1 VLSIGKLAPARA
13 DYYLDTVAKGAEE
26 YYVGSGEAPGRWVGR
41 GSEYLGLEGD
51 VVGRDLRAVLAGHDR
66 SGTSLLARQGPKR
79 MPGYDC
85 TFNAPKSVTLMFA
98 LGSVETRRQ
107 VREAHEAAVDAA
119 LAVLEDEACR
129 VRRGRGGA
137 HVRPGDG
144 FVAAAFRHRTSRS
157 GDPHLHTH
165 IVIANLARSESDG
178 RWTTLDGR
186 QLYAWCRTVGFLY
199 EAQLRAELTD
209 RLGVGWGPI
218 RNGIADIR
226 GVPRRVITH
235 FSQRRQQIV
244 DHMADIG
251 SVGGH
256 AAQVAAY
263 ATRKI
268 KDTSVPYAALRAWWV
283 ERAATLG
290 VDQAALDSV
299 CGSTARHRPARSD
312 LNQDDLFRRLDAP
325 DGLTQHRATF
335 DRRDVI
341 RQICD
346 ELNQGADIDD
356 VLGLA
361 EVYLTSRHVVPLNE
375 AGSDRIRRSDGRSA
389 PIPTEGHRWTT
400 PDMLRVEKNL
410 IQMASARRAAGAGLA
425 RSAEISRAVAERPS
439 LSAEQETMVRR
450 ICGSGDGVEVVPG
463 IAGSGKTFA
472 LAAAHDAWK
481 ASGHTAV
488 GVALSAQA
496 ARQLETGS
504 GIPSATI
511 ARFQRDLDRPGHPG
525 LSTHHVLVIDEAA
538 MVGTRTLVDL
548 VSRMHRAGAKV
559 VLIGDACQLPEIDAG
574 GAFAGLTRRSRPA
587 SLTNNR
593 RQHEPWERQALAD
606 LRLGHAHEAL
616 AAYEAHDRIHH
627 RTEPER
633 TVEDMVD
640 RWWATVGDGGDALML
655 AARNDAVRH
664 LNARA
669 RQRML
674 DAGRLTGPVVRIGGL
689 DLAVGDQVL
698 GLSND
703 YRTGMLNGTRGT
715 VTAIDEMRSRIDVAL
730 GDGSSRQLPFIYADA
745 GHLAHG
751 YATTIHKAQGSTCD
765 HALVL
770 VDPTTTS
777 REAIYTAMSR
787 GRRRNDLH
795 LAIDTGRED
804 IAHAPE
810 VTRDAI
816 AALSAGIERSVAQ
829 RMAGDPLGR
838 WGG

>member
-1 VLSIGKLAPARA
+1 VLSIGKLAPGRA
-13 DYYLDTVAKGAEE
+13 EYYLDTVAKGAEE
-26 YYVGSGEAPGRWVGR
+26 YYVGSGEAPGRWVGLGAER
-41 GSEYLGLEGD
+41 LGLAGD
-51 VVGRDLRAVLAGHDR
+51 VDGRNLRAVLAGHDP

-85 TFNAPKSVTLMFA
+85 TFNAPKSVTLLFA
-98 LGSVETRRQ
+98 LGSPDTRRQ
-107 VREAHEAAVDAA
+107 VREAHDAAVEAAV
-119 LAVLEDEACR
+119 AVLEDEACR

-137 HVRPGDG
+137 HVQPGDG

-165 IVIANLARSESDG
+165 VVIANLARSESDG

-199 EAQLRAELTD
+199 EAQLRAELTE

-226 GVPRRVITH
+226 GLPRRVIDH

-283 ERAATLG
+283 ARAATLG
-290 VDQAALDSV
+290 FDKASLESV
-299 CGSTARHRPARSD
+299 CGSTDCHRPARSD
-312 LNQDDLFRRLDAP
+312 IDQDNLFRRLDAL
-325 DGLTQHRATF
+325 DGLTQHQATF

-341 RQICD
+341 RQICA
-346 ELNQGADIDD
+346 ELNGGADVDD

-361 EVYLTSRHVVPLNE
+361 AEYLTSRHVIPLAE
-375 AGSDRIRRSDGRSA
+375 AGSDRIRRADGRSA
-389 PIPTEGHRWTT
+389 PIPTDGHCWTT

-410 IQMASARRAAGAGLA
+410 IQVAGARRSAGAGLA
-425 RSAEISRAVAERPS
+425 RSDEIARAVAERPT
-439 LSAEQETMVRR
+439 LSTEQQTMVRR

-481 ASGHTAV
+481 ASGLTVV

-496 ARQLETGS
+496 ARQLETDS
-504 GIPSATI
+504 GVPSATI
-511 ARFQRDLDRPGHPG
+511 ARFQRDLERPGHPG
-525 LSTHHVLVIDEAA
+525 LTSRHVLVIDEAA
-538 MVGTRTLVDL
+538 MVGTRALVDL
-548 VSRMHRAGAKV
+548 ISRVHRAGAKA

-606 LRLGHAHEAL
+606 LRLGHAPEAL

-627 RTEPER
+627 RAEPER
-633 TVEDMVD
+633 TVEAMVD

-655 AARNDAVRH
+655 GARHDAVRA

-674 DAGRLTGPVVRIGGL
+674 DAGKLTGVAARIGQL

-715 VTAIDEMRSRIDVAL
+715 VTAIDEKSSQIEVATADGTSRRV
-730 GDGSSRQLPFIYADA
+730 PFTYVEA
-745 GHLAHG
+745 GHLAPG
-751 YATTIHKAQGSTCD
+751 YAMTIHKAQGATCD
-765 HALVL
+765 HAVVL
-770 VDPTTTS
+770 FDETMS
-777 REAIYTAMSR
+777 REEIYTAMSR
-787 GRRRNDLH
+787 GRQRNDLY
-795 LAIDTGRED
+795 LAIDTGRDE

-810 VTRDAI
+810 FTRDAI
-816 AALSAGIERSVAQ
+816 DALAEGIKRSAAQQMAIDSRGI
-829 RMAGDPLGR
+829 D
-838 WGG
+838 W

>member
-1 VLSIGKLAPARA
+1 
-13 DYYLDTVAKGAEE
+13 
-26 YYVGSGEAPGRWVGR
+26 
-41 GSEYLGLEGD
+41 
-51 VVGRDLRAVLAGHDR
+51 
-66 SGTSLLARQGPKR
+66 

-85 TFNAPKSVTLMFA
+85 TFNAPKSVSLLFA
-98 LGSVETRRQ
+98 LGSAETRRQ

-119 LAVLEDEACR
+119 LAVLENEACR

-137 HVRPGDG
+137 HVQPGDG

-165 IVIANLARSESDG
+165 VVIANLARSEQDG

-186 QLYAWCRTVGFLY
+186 QLYAWCRTVGLLY
-199 EAQLRAELTD
+199 EGQLRAELTD

-263 ATRKI
+263 ATRQT

-283 ERAATLG
+283 ERAGTLG
-290 VDQAALDSV
+290 FDLASLESV
-299 CGSTARHRPARSD
+299 CDSIARHRPARED
-312 LNQDDLFRRLDAP
+312 IDQDELFRRLDAP

-341 RQICD
+341 RQVCD
-346 ELNQGADIDD
+346 VLNGGADVDD
-356 VLGLA
+356 VLDLA
-361 EVYLTSRHVVPLNE
+361 DGYLRSRHVIPLAE
-375 AGSDRIRRSDGRSA
+375 AGSDRIRRADGRSA
-389 PIPTEGHRWTT
+389 PIPIDGHRWTT

-410 IQMASARRAAGAGLA
+410 IQMAGARRSAGAGLA
-425 RSAEISRAVAERPS
+425 KPAAITRAVAERPG
-439 LSAEQETMVRR
+439 LSGEQQSMVRR

-481 ASGHTAV
+481 ASGHTVV

-511 ARFQRDLDRPGHPG
+511 ARFQRDLDRPGYPG
-525 LSTHHVLVIDEAA
+525 LSPHHVLVLDEAA

-548 VSRMHRAGAKV
+548 ISRVHKAGAKA
-559 VLIGDACQLPEIDAG
+559 VLVGDACQLPEIDAG

-587 SLTNNR
+587 SLTRNR

-606 LRLGHAHEAL
+606 LRLGHASEAL

-627 RTEPER
+627 QTESER
-633 TVEDMVD
+633 TVDDMVD

-655 AARNDAVRH
+655 AAHHDAVRD

-669 RQRML
+669 RQRL
-674 DAGRLTGPVVRIGGL
+674 IDAGKLTGPQVRMGER
-689 DLAVGDQVL
+689 DFAVGDQVL
-698 GLSND
+698 GLVND

-715 VTAIDEMRSRIDVAL
+715 IAAIDEKRGQIDVAAA
-730 GDGSSRQLPFIYADA
+730 DGASRRVPFAYAEA

-751 YATTIHKAQGSTCD
+751 YAMTIHRAQGATCD
-765 HALVL
+765 HAFVL
-770 VDPTTTS
+770 VDETMS

-787 GRRRNDLH
+787 GRQRNDLY
-795 LAIDTGRED
+795 LAVDTDRHEIAHGPEVARDPARTLAAGVQRSAAQQLALDSITGRG
-804 IAHAPE
+804 
-810 VTRDAI
+810 
-816 AALSAGIERSVAQ
+816 L
-829 RMAGDPLGR
+829 
-838 WGG
+838 

>member
-1 VLSIGKLAPARA
+1 
-13 DYYLDTVAKGAEE
+13 
-26 YYVGSGEAPGRWVGR
+26 
-41 GSEYLGLEGD
+41 
-51 VVGRDLRAVLAGHDR
+51 
-66 SGTSLLARQGPKR
+66 
-79 MPGYDC
+79 
-85 TFNAPKSVTLMFA
+85 MFA
-98 LGSVETRRQ
+98 FGSVETRRQ

-137 HVRPGDG
+137 HVLPGDG

-165 IVIANLARSESDG
+165 VVIANLARSESDG

-235 FSQRRQQIV
+235 FSQRRRQIV
-244 DHMADIG
+244 DHMADLG
-251 SVGGH
+251 SDGGH

-263 ATRKI
+263 ATRRV
-268 KDTSVPYAALRAWWV
+268 KDTSVPYAALRSWWV

-290 VDQAALDSV
+290 FDQASLESV
-299 CGSTARHRPARSD
+299 CDSTARHRPARD
-312 LNQDDLFRRLDAP
+312 DIDQDDLFRRLDAP
-325 DGLTQHRATF
+325 DGLTQQRATF

-341 RQICD
+341 RQVCD
-346 ELNQGADIDD
+346 ELNGGADVDD

-361 EVYLTSRHVVPLNE
+361 DEYLASRHVIALNE
-375 AGSDRIRRSDGRSA
+375 ASSDRIRRSDGRSA
-389 PIPTEGHRWTT
+389 PIPTDGHRWTT
-400 PDMLRVEKNL
+400 PDMLRVEQNL
-410 IQMASARRAAGAGLA
+410 IQMASARRSASAGLA
-425 RSAEISRAVAERPS
+425 RSAEIARAVAERPT
-439 LSAEQETMVRR
+439 LSAEQQTMVRR

-481 ASGHTAV
+481 ASGFTVV

-504 GIPSATI
+504 DIPSATI
-511 ARFQRDLDRPGHPG
+511 ARFQRDLERPGHPG
-525 LSTHHVLVIDEAA
+525 LTPRHVLVIDEAA
-538 MVGTRTLVDL
+538 MVGTRALVDL
-548 VSRMHRAGAKV
+548 ISRVHRAGAKA

-574 GAFAGLTRRSRPA
+574 GAFAGLARRSRPA

-606 LRLGHAHEAL
+606 LRLGHAPEAL

-627 RTEPER
+627 QTEPER
-633 TVEDMVD
+633 TVEAMVD

-655 AARNDAVRH
+655 GARNDAVRD

-669 RQRML
+669 RQRMFDVGKL
-674 DAGRLTGPVVRIGGL
+674 NGPAVRVGEL

-703 YRTGMLNGTRGT
+703 YRTGMLNGTRGI
-715 VTAIDEMRSRIDVAL
+715 VTAIDEQSGQVDVVTA
-730 GDGSSRQLPFIYADA
+730 DGADRQLPFAYAEA

-751 YATTIHKAQGSTCD
+751 YAMTIHKAQGATCD

-770 VDPTTTS
+770 VDETMP

-787 GRRRNDLH
+787 GRQRNDLY
-795 LAIDTGRED
+795 LAADTDRND
-804 IAHAPE
+804 ISHAPE

-816 AALSAGIERSVAQ
+816 EVLAAGIERSATQ
-829 RMAGDPLGR
+829 QMAIDGLGR
-838 WGG
+838 DL